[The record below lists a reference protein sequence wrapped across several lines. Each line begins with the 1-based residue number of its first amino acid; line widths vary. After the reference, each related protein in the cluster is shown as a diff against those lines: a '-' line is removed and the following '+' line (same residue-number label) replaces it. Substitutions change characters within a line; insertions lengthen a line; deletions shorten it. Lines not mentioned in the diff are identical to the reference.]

1 MAEET
6 YCGRAL
12 IGEEL
17 EERCVEISVSN
28 GRIHRI
34 EEVPA
39 VPEVWI
45 CPPFFNAHTHLGDT
59 IAMDCAVEGDL
70 TALVTPPDG
79 LKHQLLKTVSR
90 PSLVSGMH
98 QSIRR
103 MVSAGINGF
112 ADFREGGVDGVT
124 ALKEAAAALP
134 CRPVILGRDGGEAV
148 ADGAGISS
156 VRDCPDVE
164 AVVSR
169 CRTAQKLVAFHAGE
183 RDRFDVDRALSY
195 NPDLLVHM
203 THATDRQLRL
213 AADQGI
219 PIAVCPRSNWM
230 LGVTDSR
237 DHPPLK
243 RMIDAGCRVLLGT
256 DNVMFVEPDLFSEMA
271 FTSMVYRTDPRVLLH
286 AAIDGVLLAGGSPY
300 IKEGNAAEFLL
311 INAQN
316 SSLIHSRDMVTSIAR
331 RVDRS
336 VLCNTL
342 INLKKK

>member
-1 MAEET
+1 MAEEI

-17 EERCVEISVSN
+17 EERCVEISVLN
-28 GRIHRI
+28 GRVHRI
-34 EEVPA
+34 DEVRA
-39 VPEVWI
+39 APEIWI

-59 IAMDCAVEGDL
+59 IAMDCVAEGDL
-70 TALVTPPDG
+70 TSLVTPPNG
-79 LKHQLLKTVSR
+79 LKHRLLKEAGR
-90 PSLVSGMH
+90 QSLIEGMH

-103 MVSAGINGF
+103 MVSAGIRGF

-124 ALKEAAAALP
+124 ALREAAAALP
-134 CRPVILGRDGGEAV
+134 CRPVILGRDDGEAV

-156 VRDCPDVE
+156 VRDCHDVE
-164 AVVSR
+164 AVVGR
-169 CRTAQKLVAFHAGE
+169 CRAAQKLVAFHAGE

-195 NPDLLVHM
+195 TPDLLVHM

-213 AADQGI
+213 AADLEI

-243 RMIDAGCRVLLGT
+243 RMIKAGCRVLLGT
-256 DNVMFVEPDLFSEMA
+256 DNVMFVEPDLLSEMA

-286 AAIDGVLLAGGSPY
+286 AAIDGTLLTGSSPY
-300 IKEGNAAEFLL
+300 IKEGSAAAFLL
-311 INAQN
+311 INAHN
-316 SSLIHSRDMVTSIAR
+316 TSLIHSQDMVMSIVR

-342 INLKKK
+342 IK

>member
-1 MAEET
+1 MADRT

-12 IGEEL
+12 IGEDL
-17 EERCVEISVSN
+17 EERCVEIIAQN

-34 EEVPA
+34 EEVRA
-39 VPEVWI
+39 APEIWI

-59 IAMDCAVEGDL
+59 IAMDCAAEGDL

-79 LKHQLLKTVSR
+79 LKHRLLKEASR
-90 PSLVSGMH
+90 LSLIEGMH

-103 MVSAGINGF
+103 MISAGIRGF

-124 ALKEAAAALP
+124 ALQSAAAALP
-134 CRPVILGRDGGEAV
+134 GRPVILGRDGGDAV
-148 ADGAGISS
+148 AEGAGISS
-156 VRDCPDVE
+156 VRDCPDAE

-169 CRTAQKLVAFHAGE
+169 CRAAQKLVAFHAGE
-183 RDRFDVDRALSY
+183 RDRFDVDRALSFH
-195 NPDLLVHM
+195 PDLLVHM

-213 AADQGI
+213 AADQEI

-271 FTSMVYRTDPRVLLH
+271 FTSMIYRTDPRVLLH
-286 AAIDGVLLAGGSPY
+286 AAIDGASLAGGSSY

-311 INAQN
+311 INAHN
-316 SSLIHSRDMVTSIAR
+316 TSLIHSRDMVTSIVR
-331 RVDRS
+331 RVDRA

-342 INLKKK
+342 INSKTE

>member
-59 IAMDCAVEGDL
+59 IAMDCAAEGDL

-79 LKHQLLKTVSR
+79 LKHRLLKTVSR

-103 MVSAGINGF
+103 MVSAGIHGF
-112 ADFREGGVDGVT
+112 ADFREGGVDGAT

-230 LGVTDSR
+230 LGVTNSR

-300 IKEGNAAEFLL
+300 IKEGNTAEFLL